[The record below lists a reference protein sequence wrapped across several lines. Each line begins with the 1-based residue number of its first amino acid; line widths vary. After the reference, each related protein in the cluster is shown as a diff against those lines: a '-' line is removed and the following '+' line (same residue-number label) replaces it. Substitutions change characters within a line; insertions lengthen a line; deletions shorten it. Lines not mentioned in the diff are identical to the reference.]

1 MRQAGNEGDGP
12 LAKAFHRS
20 LFDQGWWGVGWPKE
34 FGGMGKAAVEQYV
47 FIDEMQMAGAPAM
60 NLSITSVAPTILR
73 EGTDAQ
79 KATWLPQ
86 ILRGDIEFAVAYS
99 EPNAG
104 TDLAAL
110 STRAELDGDEWV
122 INGQKIWNTPTPPP
136 QLGGGAHR
144 PGRASTGHSMI
155 IVPMDRPASRC
166 RASGRCR
173 TSTNAVFFDNVPA
186 EGSPD
191 RRPRQG
197 FYYAMMALDFERIQ
211 IGCVGMLARLLEEL
225 KDVVRRTTRDGR
237 VLGAIPWVR
246 RAIADLEMRVEVG
259 RQIGLLNAWLIDQ
272 GIVPT
277 KEGSMSKVYVS
288 ELNAHFASV
297 GLDILGLA
305 GQLGPNDET
314 APLHGRLQWLYT
326 IAPMQRFGGGTNE
339 KPAHQHRAAG
349 SACRSHDDL
358 APTEDQQA
366 VQQEARCSSPP
377 SCRERRLV
385 DQLPAGGTI
394 RNSGRRSAG
403 SDGSATVCPRRR
415 RAAPSL
421 VDLGLLIEEC
431 GRAVAPFGTVD
442 RRWARARGTRHVTP
456 QKREWLPASRARRE
470 AGDVA
475 ITEAAASANPAA
487 SRRPSSGAA
496 GSSRPTARSATFP
509 GVTAA
514 AFLVA
519 ACDGRGVSAV
529 LRRATRAVFAS
540 SR

>member
-1 MRQAGNEGDGP
+1 MTRNTDMRCEPIPTVRAWAAQRDRALQLAAPGRFALPLRRMRYEYTPEQLAWRDEVRAFCAAHVTDALRAELRLAGNEGDGP
-12 LAKAFHRS
+12 LAKAFHRT
-20 LFDQGWWGVGWPKE
+20 LFEQGWWGVGWPKE

-86 ILRGDIEFAVAYS
+86 ILRGEIEFAVAYS

-110 STRAELDGDEWV
+110 STRAELVGDEWV
-122 INGQKIWNTPTPPP
+122 INGQKIWNT
-136 QLGGGAHR
+136 GAHTATHNWVAVR
-144 PGRASTGHSMI
+144 TEPEARKHQGISMI
-155 IVPMDRPASRC
+155 IVPMNTPGIEVQGIWTMSNIR
-166 RASGRCR
+166 
-173 TSTNAVFFDNVPA
+173 TNAVFFDDVRVPRDHLIG
-186 EGSPD
+186 ERGM
-191 RRPRQG
+191 G

-246 RAIADLEMRVEVG
+246 RAVADLEMRVEVG

-305 GQLGPNDET
+305 GQLGPDDET

-339 KPAHQHRAAG
+339 IQRVIIAQRG
-349 SACRSHDDL
+349 
-358 APTEDQQA
+358 
-366 VQQEARCSSPP
+366 
-377 SCRERRLV
+377 
-385 DQLPAGGTI
+385 
-394 RNSGRRSAG
+394 
-403 SDGSATVCPRRR
+403 
-415 RAAPSL
+415 
-421 VDLGLLIEEC
+421 LGLP
-431 GRAVAPFGTVD
+431 R
-442 RRWARARGTRHVTP
+442 
-456 QKREWLPASRARRE
+456 K
-470 AGDVA
+470 
-475 ITEAAASANPAA
+475 
-487 SRRPSSGAA
+487 
-496 GSSRPTARSATFP
+496 
-509 GVTAA
+509 
-514 AFLVA
+514 
-519 ACDGRGVSAV
+519 
-529 LRRATRAVFAS
+529 
-540 SR
+540 

>member
-1 MRQAGNEGDGP
+1 VRAWVAQRDRALQLAAPGRFALPLQRMRYEYTPEQLAWRDEVRAFCAAHVTDALRAELRLAGNEGDGP
-12 LAKAFHRS
+12 LAKAFHRT

-110 STRAELDGDEWV
+110 STRAELVGDEWV
-122 INGQKIWNTPTPPP
+122 INGQKIWNT
-136 QLGGGAHR
+136 GAHTATHNWVAVR
-144 PGRASTGHSMI
+144 TEPEARKHQGISMI
-155 IVPMDRPASRC
+155 IVPMNTPGIEVQGIWTMSNIR
-166 RASGRCR
+166 
-173 TSTNAVFFDNVPA
+173 TNAVFFDDVRVPRDHLIG
-186 EGSPD
+186 ERGM
-191 RRPRQG
+191 G

-339 KPAHQHRAAG
+339 IQRIIIAQRG
-349 SACRSHDDL
+349 
-358 APTEDQQA
+358 
-366 VQQEARCSSPP
+366 
-377 SCRERRLV
+377 
-385 DQLPAGGTI
+385 
-394 RNSGRRSAG
+394 
-403 SDGSATVCPRRR
+403 
-415 RAAPSL
+415 
-421 VDLGLLIEEC
+421 LGLP
-431 GRAVAPFGTVD
+431 R
-442 RRWARARGTRHVTP
+442 
-456 QKREWLPASRARRE
+456 K
-470 AGDVA
+470 
-475 ITEAAASANPAA
+475 
-487 SRRPSSGAA
+487 
-496 GSSRPTARSATFP
+496 
-509 GVTAA
+509 
-514 AFLVA
+514 
-519 ACDGRGVSAV
+519 
-529 LRRATRAVFAS
+529 
-540 SR
+540 